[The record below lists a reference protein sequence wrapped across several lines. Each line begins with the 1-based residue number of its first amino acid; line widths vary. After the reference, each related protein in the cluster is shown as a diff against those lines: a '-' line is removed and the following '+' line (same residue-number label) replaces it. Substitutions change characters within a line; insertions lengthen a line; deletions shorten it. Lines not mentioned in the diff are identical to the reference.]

1 MIGEL
6 THARARNK
14 RTVALMATEGKIEGP
29 YTENERI
36 VLDPGCRPQHSS
48 SWRACCH
55 CGERVELCTLKV
67 IILPGELAA
76 KLRGDDVRCQFRF
89 RHENWIG
96 PWQEAFI
103 H

>member
-1 MIGEL
+1 ML
-6 THARARNK
+6 S
-14 RTVALMATEGKIEGP
+14 L
-29 YTENERI
+29 
-36 VLDPGCRPQHSS
+36 
-48 SWRACCH
+48 WRR
-55 CGERVELCTLKV
+55 EDVCTLKV